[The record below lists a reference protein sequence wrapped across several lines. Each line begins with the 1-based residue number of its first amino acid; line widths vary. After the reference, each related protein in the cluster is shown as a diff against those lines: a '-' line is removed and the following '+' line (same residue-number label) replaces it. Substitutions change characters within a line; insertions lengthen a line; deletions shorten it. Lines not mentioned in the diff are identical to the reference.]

1 MFPQDVRLLRWIEER
16 MHLARYNLSLS
27 GLPEPDFQSMGVN
40 TSLEDM
46 KRETSSPDQYFI
58 NILSDLYG
66 YDPAGIFLTTGG
78 SEAIFL
84 ISLMARAMD
93 ASVFTGVPEYEP
105 IFNVPANMGVRTV
118 TAPFDKLPEILT
130 SASGR
135 KAVFMSNPNNP
146 LGSLHD
152 RKYLKDV
159 RGSVSTGDFVYVDEA
174 FLEFTLK
181 DRPESVYDGNPDI
194 MVNGSM
200 TKFYGF
206 SGMRVGWIVTSPE
219 KIRILDRLRDIT
231 GTRNPTYPLWIAGQC
246 LLNRK
251 RFQERARTVVEP
263 NLRLLSSVVKDA
275 PALSWVPPRHAPFA
289 LIKYSG
295 NMDSVELCT
304 AALEKYGLFL
314 DPGDYFGQPKS
325 FRLCFTG
332 APDEFKESMEV
343 FSGFVR
349 ETLG

>member
-1 MFPQDVRLLRWIEER
+1 

-46 KRETSSPDQYFI
+46 KREASSPDQYFK

-66 YDPAGIFLTTGG
+66 YNPEEIFLTTGG

-84 ISLMARAMD
+84 ISLMARSMET
-93 ASVFTGVPEYEP
+93 SVYTGVPEYEP
-105 IFNVPANMGVRTV
+105 IFNVPSNMGVRTA
-118 TAPFDKLPEILT
+118 TAAFDKLPEVL
-130 SASGR
+130 SSNKGK

-146 LGSLHD
+146 LGNLH
-152 RKYLKDV
+152 KPEYLKEI
-159 RGSVSTGDFVYVDEA
+159 RGSISSGDFVYVDEA

-181 DRPESVYDGNPDI
+181 DRPESVYDGNADL

-219 KIRILDRLRDIT
+219 KIRVLDRLRDIT
-231 GTRNPTYPLWIAGQC
+231 GTRNPSYPLWIAGQC

-251 RFQERARTVVEP
+251 RFQERARSVVEP
-263 NLRLLSSVVKDA
+263 NLRVLSGVMKNL
-275 PALSWVPPRHAPFA
+275 PALSWEQPRHAPFA

-295 NMDSVELCT
+295 NMESEKLCT
-304 AALEKYGLFL
+304 IALEKYGIFL
-314 DPGDYFGQPKS
+314 DPGDYFGQPGS

-332 APDEFKESMEV
+332 APDEFKESMDV